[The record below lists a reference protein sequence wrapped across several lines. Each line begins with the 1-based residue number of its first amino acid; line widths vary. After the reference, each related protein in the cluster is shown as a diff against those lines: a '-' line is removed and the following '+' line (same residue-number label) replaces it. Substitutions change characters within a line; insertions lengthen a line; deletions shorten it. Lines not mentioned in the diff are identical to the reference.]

1 MEWDGPTLRR
11 LRRSVLPVHGPA
23 GPIGTGTVIATGVA
37 LTALHVI
44 APEPVD
50 QLGFGHRR
58 ATGHG
63 LPVRA
68 TATLPPRRFGGDRAL
83 ARRSQRRAR
92 ELAGDAGATVDLALL
107 AVPELRAPT
116 VPLRATSIQLG
127 EQIMVPGYPGGE
139 WSITQGPVIGLD
151 DADFTVHLL
160 LGPGASGA
168 PAIDQAGRLAG
179 VVTLDNEAGT
189 ICIGPALLTAFTSR
203 LRTVFSHVR
212 GLG

>member
-1 MEWDGPTLRR
+1 MVWDGPTLRR
-11 LRRSVLPVHGPA
+11 LRRGVLPVRGPG
-23 GPIGTGTVIATGVA
+23 GPIGTGTVIAEGVA

-50 QLGFGHRR
+50 QLGFGHPG
-58 ATGHG
+58 ATGRG

-68 TATLPPRRFGGDRAL
+68 TATLPLHRYGTDRAL
-83 ARRSQRRAR
+83 ARRSERRAG
-92 ELAGDAGATVDLALL
+92 ELAGDTGGTVDLALL
-107 AVPELRAPT
+107 AVPGLRAPS
-116 VPLRATSIQLG
+116 VPLRATAIQCG
-127 EQIMVPGYPGGE
+127 EQIMVPGYPGGG
-139 WSITQGPVIGLD
+139 WSVTQGPVIGLD
-151 DADFTVHLL
+151 DADFTVRVL

-203 LRTVFSHVR
+203 LRSVFSRAR
-212 GLG
+212 G